1 MLTCRILCIESST
14 DVCSV
19 ALFEGMS
26 LLTHEESL
34 EVNSHAEKLAPLI
47 KKVLEKAD
55 LSFSQLDAV
64 AVSNGPGSYTSLRV
78 GLSTAKGICFATG
91 KPLIALNSDH
101 ILIDGNLD
109 NAREWHCQHVIAMI
123 DARRMEAYCTLHT
136 IESSKTGESQ
146 PVIFKKDSFN
156 SLETETGYIG
166 ICGNGALKW
175 QSFRDSDRY
184 KVLSERTDARFMGR
198 LATSR
203 FKENRFDDLAY
214 TIPHYIKPPNITNP
228 KKNKWNS

>member
-1 MLTCRILCIESST
+1 MAGRILCIESST

-19 ALFEGMS
+19 ALFEGLS

-47 KKVLEKAD
+47 KKVMEKAD

-91 KPLIALNSDH
+91 KPLIALSSDH
-101 ILIDGNLD
+101 ILIDGNLHEAKEL
-109 NAREWHCQHVIAMI
+109 NCHYLIAMI
-123 DARRMEAYCTLHT
+123 DARRMEAYCTLYNA
-136 IESSKTGESQ
+136 ESYLPGECK
-146 PVIFKKDSFN
+146 PVIFEKNSF
-156 SLETETGYIG
+156 ETIENISGDIG

-175 QSFRDSDRY
+175 KTFRDSDRY
-184 KVLSERTDARFMGR
+184 KLMSERTDARFMGR
-198 LATSR
+198 LATRR
-203 FKENRFDDLAY
+203 FEENKFDDLAY
-214 TIPHYIKPPNITNP
+214 TIPFYIKPPNITNP
-228 KKNKWNS
+228 KKNKWNL